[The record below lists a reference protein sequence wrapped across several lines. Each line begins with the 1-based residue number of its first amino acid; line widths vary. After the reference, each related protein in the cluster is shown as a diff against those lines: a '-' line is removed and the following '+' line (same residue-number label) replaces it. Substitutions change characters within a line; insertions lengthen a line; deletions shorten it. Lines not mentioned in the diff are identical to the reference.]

1 MVRVVWQDGG
11 TSSAFLGPR
20 ARPLV
25 PGFCVRVRS
34 ARRGPPAI
42 SFWEYPVAVEVTGL
56 RSHGLAQVVPKDTLT
71 MDLIKSLASLRK
83 IGISI
88 GSIVF
93 VALSILWAFAIGLR
107 DPERISLALVTLA
120 CSVGVGSL
128 IGFVLTIFGDEIEAL
143 GKARDSL
150 IALGRVNTI

>member
-1 MVRVVWQDGG
+1 
-11 TSSAFLGPR
+11 
-20 ARPLV
+20 
-25 PGFCVRVRS
+25 
-34 ARRGPPAI
+34 
-42 SFWEYPVAVEVTGL
+42 
-56 RSHGLAQVVPKDTLT
+56 